1 MSISEEKRPG
11 ERAGNWRAG
20 LRRAGPGP
28 YAVADGRILTDGLEV
43 VIATHCN
50 LRCRACAYFSPVM
63 PVATVPAVQI
73 RRDLSA
79 LARCVHASEVRV
91 LGGEPLLHP
100 ELVPV
105 LQVIRAAGVS
115 DTIRVITNGLLLPRM
130 PAGFW
135 SLINE
140 VSVSM
145 YPVRQLDGDAAA
157 AVARTAEKH
166 GVRLRMKYFHYFR
179 ESYSELGTRDA
190 RLVERIYRTC
200 QMANVWRCNT
210 VLNGCI
216 YRCPQSAFLP
226 SILHPP
232 RQRTA
237 RRLMGLRSQTP
248 RVSPGGS
255 WRSLNPPSRS
265 GRAPTVWAASGAC
278 SRTTRRHARNG
289 GRSSSTT
296 PRSWWI
302 GNTSTHWN
310 ATQGRWCATRPS
322 SPHQSHPSSFT
333 TS

>member
-1 MSISEEKRPG
+1 MSTSAEKSRPG

-20 LRRAGPGP
+20 LPRAGPGP

-50 LRCRACAYFSPVM
+50 LRCRACAYLSPVM
-63 PVATVPAVQI
+63 PVATVPPAQI
-73 RRDLSA
+73 QRDLSA
-79 LARCVHASEVRV
+79 LARCFHASEVRV

-105 LQVIRAAGVS
+105 LQVIRASGVS

-135 SLINE
+135 SLIDE

-145 YPVRQLDGDAAA
+145 YPGRQLDGDAAA

-179 ESYSELGTRDA
+179 ESYSEFGTRDA

-210 VLNGCI
+210 VLNGCL

-232 RQRTA
+232 RQDGGPPPDGLAITDSPGFA
-237 RRLMGLRSQTP
+237 RRLLAFLESPEPLLACANCLGSIGRVFAHHQTP
-248 RVSPGGS
+248 RPEWRTQQQYHTEELVDWEHLDTLERNPGTLVRDTS
-255 WRSLNPPSRS
+255 FLPAPAPS
-265 GRAPTVWAASGAC
+265 V
-278 SRTTRRHARNG
+278 
-289 GRSSSTT
+289 
-296 PRSWWI
+296 
-302 GNTSTHWN
+302 
-310 ATQGRWCATRPS
+310 
-322 SPHQSHPSSFT
+322 
-333 TS
+333 